1 MTTLARELDASIS
14 KPYLHTLLSWA
25 MAHKVDQEI
34 SVLVQQMLYLIL
46 IHVKEIIHYIL
57 ILFSFGG
64 PERVAEAYVYVV
76 VSCNLIEW

>member
-1 MTTLARELDASIS
+1 MTTIAKELDASIS
-14 KPYLHTLLSWA
+14 KPLLHTLLSWA
-25 MAHKVDQEI
+25 LAHKVDQEI
-34 SVLVQQMLYLIL
+34 SVLVQQMLYLI
-46 IHVKEIIHYIL
+46 HVKEIIHNIL